1 MTTPGKKERR
11 RAILAAVV
19 RWPLAASLALL
30 AARLLARSAGGPLDP
45 DEKCISQGR
54 CRGCRALGACRAPQ
68 AQLFRQGAPA
78 DSKTPER
85 RLS

>member
-11 RAILAAVV
+11 RAILAAAV
-19 RWPLAASLALL
+19 RWPLAAGLALL
-30 AARLLARSAGGPLDP
+30 AARLLGRNAGGPLDP
-45 DEKCISQGR
+45 DEKCVNRGR
-54 CRGCRALGACRAPQ
+54 CRRCRTLATCRAPQ